1 MTVQAGSATDPRVV
15 VVASSALAALGF
27 VWGSFAVLLTDLSRS
42 LQLTPGGLGLAL
54 TAGMVASLPAMTMAG
69 RIADR
74 AGSGVVLAGSGGA
87 LAVGFVGL
95 VGVADYP
102 ALLLV
107 LAMLS
112 AASGAFDVG
121 VNAAAVAYERATGRR
136 RMALIQAGFSLGG
149 AIGALSAGA
158 LLGAGVRFTAVYLID
173 VVPLTAVVL
182 TALRTRVPVPGTS
195 LQHGLR
201 RAPWRDRPL
210 LVVAVVAA
218 LGFLAEAAMEQ
229 WSGVYLRSTLGLPAL
244 VGASAV
250 AVYHVSMAAGRL
262 ACACVTNRLGEVRT
276 LRAAGVLTT
285 VGLVLALTGSAPLL
299 VVTGFFVVGL
309 ALAMVLP
316 IALSLAAAVGS
327 ASAGTASS
335 VVTTIG
341 YAGFLLGPIL
351 VGAAA
356 DATGLRAALGIV
368 AVVGLLVTVLASAT
382 GPR

>member
-1 MTVQAGSATDPRVV
+1 MMVQAGSATDPRVV

-136 RMALIQAGFSLGG
+136 RMA
-149 AIGALSAGA
+149 
-158 LLGAGVRFTAVYLID
+158 
-173 VVPLTAVVL
+173 
-182 TALRTRVPVPGTS
+182 
-195 LQHGLR
+195 
-201 RAPWRDRPL
+201 
-210 LVVAVVAA
+210 
-218 LGFLAEAAMEQ
+218 
-229 WSGVYLRSTLGLPAL
+229 
-244 VGASAV
+244 
-250 AVYHVSMAAGRL
+250 
-262 ACACVTNRLGEVRT
+262 
-276 LRAAGVLTT
+276 
-285 VGLVLALTGSAPLL
+285 
-299 VVTGFFVVGL
+299 
-309 ALAMVLP
+309 
-316 IALSLAAAVGS
+316 
-327 ASAGTASS
+327 
-335 VVTTIG
+335 
-341 YAGFLLGPIL
+341 
-351 VGAAA
+351 
-356 DATGLRAALGIV
+356 
-368 AVVGLLVTVLASAT
+368 
-382 GPR
+382 